1 MCYTHEHVTNTNC
14 EKGCGEKD
22 RERGLEEKNEE
33 RDEEEND
40 MEKEEKA
47 EEVGHKWSTEGAVR
61 ELDYKKSGG
70 KQEVTMT

>member
-14 EKGCGEKD
+14 EKDSGERD
-22 RERGLEEKNEE
+22 RERGLKEK
-33 RDEEEND
+33 DEEEND

-47 EEVGHKWSTEGAVR
+47 EEVGHKWSTEGAVS
-61 ELDYKKSGG
+61 ELGYKKSGG